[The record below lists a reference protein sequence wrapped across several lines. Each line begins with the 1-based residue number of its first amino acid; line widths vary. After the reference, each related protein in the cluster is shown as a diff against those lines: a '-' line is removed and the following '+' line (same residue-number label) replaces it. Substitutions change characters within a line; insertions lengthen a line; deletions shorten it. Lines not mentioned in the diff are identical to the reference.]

1 VPRPTL
7 HTEEAILDAARRV
20 VLERGVRATTVAAI
34 AELSGAPMGSIYHR
48 FSSVDD
54 LLARLWIRAAR
65 RAQDALLD
73 GLAGHKSDDIVEGAL
88 AVYDFCLREP
98 EDALLLASFAL
109 TDFDQAEL
117 PADVETQLASVNEPI
132 TPVYSALANALGGPA
147 AFDVVQFIL
156 VDLPFGTARRH
167 IQARTAPPPERRAL
181 LAQAIKAIVH
191 DRLASASPGRS
202 GRT

>member
-1 VPRPTL
+1 
-7 HTEEAILDAARRV
+7 
-20 VLERGVRATTVAAI
+20 VAAI
-34 AELSGAPMGSIYHR
+34 AEISGAPTGSIYHR
-48 FSSVDD
+48 FSSVDE

-73 GLAGHKSDDIVEGAL
+73 GLPGENPDGIVEGAL

-109 TDFDQAEL
+109 TDFDQADL
-117 PADVETQLASVNEPI
+117 PADVEKQLASVNEPI
-132 TPVYSALANALGGPA
+132 SPVYAALAKALGGA
-147 AFDVVQFIL
+147 DAFDAVQLIL

-181 LAQAIKAIVH
+181 LAKAISAILHERV
-191 DRLASASPGRS
+191 ASASNR
-202 GRT
+202 RTDRT